1 MIYASKLIE
10 EAVEALSALP
20 GIGKKTALRLAL
32 FLLKSNEAQTEQL
45 ATSLQR
51 LRREIQYCQQCHN
64 IADQALCRICTN
76 PHKDPSVICVVENI
90 QDIIAVEITGQYRGL
105 YHVLGG
111 IISPMEGIGPE
122 SLTIDT
128 LLHRVEDLKPR
139 EIIFALSPTIEG
151 DTTLFYIAKKL
162 KPYPVQITTIARGVA
177 IGSQLE
183 YTDEVTLAR
192 SIAAR
197 TPYQ

>member
-1 MIYASKLIE
+1 MTYASKLIE

-45 ATSLQR
+45 ATSLQK

-64 IADQALCRICTN
+64 VADQELCSICTN

-128 LLHRVEDLKPR
+128 LLHRVENLTPR

-162 KPYPVQITTIARGVA
+162 KPYPVRITTIARGVA